1 MFISYVAKKKGS
13 VSYVFFFFHFYGT
26 HTYDIE
32 CNSFKT
38 AIAMKVRHILV
49 INRTKQRRR
58 HKCHYLHNRCLSEKR
73 KIGFL

>member
-13 VSYVFFFFHFYGT
+13 VSHVVFFHFYGT

-38 AIAMKVRHILV
+38 ALAMKVRHILV

-73 KIGFL
+73 KIGFW

>member
-13 VSYVFFFFHFYGT
+13 VSHVVYGT

-73 KIGFL
+73 KIGFW